1 MDTIKELII
10 FLASVHVRKRTTDTD
25 TFWTRNGMEGRDP
38 EQKPPEVVFVS
49 SSVAAAASVSVAIPM
64 NCSIDWTSWAVASQP
79 DQRVVQ
85 AGGT

>member
-1 MDTIKELII
+1 MDTIKKLII
-10 FLASVHVRKRTTDTD
+10 LLASVHVRKRTTDTD

-49 SSVAAAASVSVAIPM
+49 SSVAAASVSVAIPM
-64 NCSIDWTSWAVASQP
+64 NCSIDWTSWAAASQP
-79 DQRVVQ
+79 DQREVH